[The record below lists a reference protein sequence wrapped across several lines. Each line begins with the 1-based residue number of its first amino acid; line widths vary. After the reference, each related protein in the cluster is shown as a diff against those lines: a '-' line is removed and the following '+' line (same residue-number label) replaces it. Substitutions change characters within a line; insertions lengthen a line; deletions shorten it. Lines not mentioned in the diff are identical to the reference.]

1 MDLIEKKKDPK
12 LKKEFTAV
20 VENLE
25 LVQKALKKNM
35 PKSTITAEQAKP
47 VLLDASQQ
55 LKKADS
61 FVKKL
66 RA

>member
-1 MDLIEKKKDPK
+1 LIEKKKDPK

-35 PKSTITAEQAKP
+35 SKSPITAEQAKP
-47 VLLDASQQ
+47 ILLDASQQ